1 MGENASLFYTTTREK
16 RRESASSR
24 VVHDVFSRTRGSRKR
39 KRKRRRLSFGPS
51 LNEKDDD
58 DDDDAVRERERVK
71 RDLRERETKM
81 SLENAVMM
89 RPSMM
94 QSSPSPTPTTRG
106 GLLLARPT
114 TTTTTTFTKA
124 DLEETERDLLSQCER
139 TRDGEEDEA
148 IRAVVAGG
156 EKEAIRLAVV
166 GGERENVDDDDD
178 DDDDDDAQERRRRL
192 ARDGRMV
199 LKMAR
204 RKEQMDEFTYEREK
218 KEKEEEEERTTTTTT
233 TTREK
238 LSEMNTESAKRT
250 FELESKG
257 WETEKTLVAEEE
269 DNDGAQR
276 IEEKEGRGGGGG
288 IEEEEEEEEEDRT
301 QRYGD
306 APTQTQT
313 NNQYSNSAGQSR
325 NDLFRAS
332 GIAGGG
338 ETIDPQGTQRAEPS
352 FVEEED
358 DGREERAT
366 GLPVTTIAATQD
378 NPEEEEEEEESEDD
392 EDIEIIGTQVV
403 ASEDEEEEQQGK
415 ESEQDKEENKQQRGH
430 NTAQMITDDTAEEP
444 ALEVEIEKEEEKEE
458 EGAGEVLAT
467 PADKP
472 EVKNGQPPPL
482 PPRRE
487 NVGSVILATELS
499 TGTQNVSATVP
510 SGSTRMVT
518 TVKAVA
524 SAAENALRKQIE
536 TRKKQAFGIESV
548 APQSLNPNS
557 GEAEMQQTERNEE
570 PDDHEMA
577 AQHDGKGEQEN
588 DDDNHDDDD
597 DDDDEQQQQQ
607 QHNQSPD
614 LAEYFSQRVNA
625 TDDDEDEDEDVDE
638 VVYRSQLTQQD
649 DEGGVLHRPKN
660 VKFTMPVILG
670 DGEISSSEEE
680 EDDRENVRD
689 EEEEADEEEDDDDKE
704 EMHRRKRKREIP
716 LHAVRMSKRERKPKK
731 FFDDTQRQEDAGIEG
746 EEEEEEEKEKEE
758 KEKEAQLPPTCMP
771 RNTTRRR
778 SARAATTTTTS
789 QKTTTP
795 VSNTRAA
802 KKKKTALPTSKT
814 PSATATV
821 SSSSK
826 GQTWSNY
833 LPGCPKCRYSSCN
846 ACRPMH
852 DRAINGDESAQRRVI
867 KWNERREEKVTSASR
882 SLGKKA
888 KASNIRMRRTSSVH
902 ATARTIDVSLTPQK
916 QISTATKSR
925 KTADKRRKSTQS
937 VQQQSRRRNSVEDS
951 AEKTKSIT
959 GGGGGGKTTT
969 ALFSGLSFMITSMP
983 SSRVVN
989 EMRASITE
997 NGGCLLDNIP
1007 KFNSSKRVPAR
1018 KQIVVLPT
1026 MNNNSGKRKET
1037 AKCLYARAIG
1047 ARLCSVQWIRKSLEK
1062 NKIIEN
1068 DDQYATQPTK
1078 LRFEGTSY
1086 MLLGNTF
1093 FQDEFSNLMLHAGAN
1108 SVMTCGKMTKNAL
1121 NQALRRAQDE
1131 GNEIHAIVIQS
1142 SEKLS
1147 REIKSALSESRKVVV
1162 RHDWLTESLQRG
1174 KILEFLDY
1182 VVHV

>member
-1 MGENASLFYTTTREK
+1 
-16 RRESASSR
+16 
-24 VVHDVFSRTRGSRKR
+24 
-39 KRKRRRLSFGPS
+39 
-51 LNEKDDD
+51 
-58 DDDDAVRERERVK
+58 
-71 RDLRERETKM
+71 M
-81 SLENAVMM
+81 SLENAVVV

-106 GLLLARPT
+106 GLLLARP
-114 TTTTTTFTKA
+114 TTTTFTKA

-178 DDDDDDAQERRRRL
+178 DAQERRRRL

-218 KEKEEEEERTTTTTT
+218 KEKEEEERTTTTTT

-276 IEEKEGRGGGGG
+276 IEEKEGRGGGG
-288 IEEEEEEEEEDRT
+288 IEEEDRT

-358 DGREERAT
+358 EGREERAT

-378 NPEEEEEEEESEDD
+378 NPEEEEEEEEESEDD

-577 AQHDGKGEQEN
+577 TQHDGKGEQEN

-597 DDDDEQQQQQ
+597 DDDEQQQ

-625 TDDDEDEDEDVDE
+625 TDDDEEEDEDVDE

-746 EEEEEEEKEKEE
+746 EEEEEEKEKEE
-758 KEKEAQLPPTCMP
+758 KEKEAQQPPTCMP

-852 DRAINGDESAQRRVI
+852 DRAINGDESAQQRVI

-959 GGGGGGKTTT
+959 GGGGGKTTT

>member
-1 MGENASLFYTTTREK
+1 
-16 RRESASSR
+16 
-24 VVHDVFSRTRGSRKR
+24 
-39 KRKRRRLSFGPS
+39 
-51 LNEKDDD
+51 
-58 DDDDAVRERERVK
+58 
-71 RDLRERETKM
+71 M
-81 SLENAVMM
+81 SLENAGVVV

-106 GLLLARPT
+106 GGLLLARP
-114 TTTTTTFTKA
+114 TTTTTFTKA

-166 GGERENVDDDDD
+166 GGERENVDD

-276 IEEKEGRGGGGG
+276 IEEKEGRGGGG
-288 IEEEEEEEEEDRT
+288 IEEEEEEEEEEDRT

-358 DGREERAT
+358 EGREERAT

-378 NPEEEEEEEESEDD
+378 NPEEEEEESEDD

-570 PDDHEMA
+570 PGDHEMA
-577 AQHDGKGEQEN
+577 TQHDGKGEQEN

-597 DDDDEQQQQQ
+597 DDDDDDDEQQQQ

-731 FFDDTQRQEDAGIEG
+731 FFDDTQRQENAGIEG
-746 EEEEEEEKEKEE
+746 EEEEEKEKEKEE
-758 KEKEAQLPPTCMP
+758 KEKEAQQPPTCMP

-852 DRAINGDESAQRRVI
+852 DRAINGDESAQQRVI

-959 GGGGGGKTTT
+959 GGGGGKTTT